1 MEETGREASAVTS
14 VRAVLE
20 GGPAN
25 IPPACRIQTVG
36 PQDEKIKLQHYGG
49 YEHFERTG
57 ELDHNVTHQ
66 EIVFRWTMRTE
77 MAE

>member
-1 MEETGREASAVTS
+1 MEETGGATSAVAS

-25 IPPACRIQTVG
+25 IPTASRVQTVG
-36 PQDEKIKLQHYGG
+36 LHDEKIKLPHYGG

-57 ELDHNVTHQ
+57 ELAENVTHQ